1 LLPVRQIKLK
11 ILATLNTTFE
21 AAYQVSLRQIWPFSS
36 FSALLG
42 TVESL
47 GNHSVSIQVQPWMR
61 AVILRAGEKDDV
73 SVQKSLREEVD
84 KESTESLRDTALNEL
99 QKLQDFI

>member
-1 LLPVRQIKLK
+1 
-11 ILATLNTTFE
+11 
-21 AAYQVSLRQIWPFSS
+21 
-36 FSALLG
+36 
-42 TVESL
+42 
-47 GNHSVSIQVQPWMR
+47 MR

-84 KESTESLRDTALNEL
+84 KESTESLRDKALNEL